1 MKQWLISAALILLA
15 CTASAADKPYEVFG
29 KYKVHFSVF
38 NSSFISPEIAQ
49 ANNIVRGKDRA
60 IINIAVVESSA
71 DGDTHGLAAVV
82 KGHAANLMQQ
92 QKKLKFTEINEQD
105 AVYYL
110 ASTRFTNEE
119 VLNFEISVKP
129 DPNKAPFI
137 VRFTKTL
144 YVDR

>member
-1 MKQWLISAALILLA
+1 
-15 CTASAADKPYEVFG
+15 
-29 KYKVHFSVF
+29 VHFSVF

-60 IINIAVVESSA
+60 IINIAVVKISP
-71 DGDTHGLAAVV
+71 DGDTHGLPAVV

-92 QKKLKFTEINEQD
+92 QKKLKFAEINEQN

-137 VRFTKTL
+137 VKFTKTL
-144 YVDR
+144 YVDQ

>member
-1 MKQWLISAALILLA
+1 MSAALIMCA
-15 CTASAADKPYEVFG
+15 CTAGAADKPYEVFG
-29 KYKVHFSVF
+29 KYKVYFSVF

-60 IINIAVVESSA
+60 VVNVAVVETTS
-71 DGDTHGLAAVV
+71 DGDTFGLPAVI

-92 QKKLKFTEINEQD
+92 QKKLAFTEISDQK

-129 DPNKAPFI
+129 DPNKAPFV

-144 YVDR
+144 YVDK